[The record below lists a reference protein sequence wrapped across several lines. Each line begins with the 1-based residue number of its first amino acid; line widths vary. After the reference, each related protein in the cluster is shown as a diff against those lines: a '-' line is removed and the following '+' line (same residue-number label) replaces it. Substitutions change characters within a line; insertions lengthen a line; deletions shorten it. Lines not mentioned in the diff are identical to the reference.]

1 MAPIHREL
9 PLYYSWRK
17 HDCKLAIWILCRK
30 FTTYHREG
38 DCFSGSAGSLCR
50 SCTPNRAYHPII
62 ICARGNAK
70 QPRPAPHIWKMVEAA
85 PSSKVLQKY
94 LHKLANTLDPVVIST
109 ALYAEELISERVW
122 EQAQLEGASYDR
134 CLKVLGAL
142 VRQVKASPAYFDK
155 FCSILEDQDVTRD
168 LGRELK
174 GNILPGP

>member
-1 MAPIHREL
+1 
-9 PLYYSWRK
+9 
-17 HDCKLAIWILCRK
+17 
-30 FTTYHREG
+30 
-38 DCFSGSAGSLCR
+38 
-50 SCTPNRAYHPII
+50 
-62 ICARGNAK
+62 
-70 QPRPAPHIWKMVEAA
+70 MVETA

-142 VRQVKASPAYFDK
+142 VRQVKASPASFDK
-155 FCSILEDQDVTRD
+155 FCSILEDQVVTRD

-174 GNILPGP
+174 GDFYLVLEVDIPCTPVC